1 MLFNRNAKAT
11 MVDPVSI
18 VSLLALGLQAAN
30 KLLDLVEDVRD
41 APREIQSIS
50 DDSRSICEI
59 LFTLDGFLRENKESQ
74 LPADIAQSLHVPL
87 ANTRT
92 AADKLVDKI
101 KPLVREKGES
111 KTSKWVAGI
120 RWSFSQKDVKQL
132 GEQLS
137 NGKSTLSMTL
147 AVINL

>member
-1 MLFNRNAKAT
+1 

-18 VSLLALGLQAAN
+18 VSLLAIGSHLAN
-30 KLLDLVEDVRD
+30 KLFTLVEGVRD
-41 APREIQSIS
+41 APREIQNIS
-50 DDSRSICEI
+50 DDSRSICDI
-59 LFTLDGFLRENKESQ
+59 LYTLNRFLEESKDSQ
-74 LPADIAQSLHVPL
+74 LPTEITQSLHVPL

-92 AADKLVDKI
+92 VADKLVDKI
-101 KPLVREKGES
+101 KPLVKEKGES

-137 NGKSTLSMTL
+137 NGKSILSMTL
-147 AVINL
+147 AVVNV

>member
-1 MLFNRNAKAT
+1 

-18 VSLLALGLQAAN
+18 VSLLAIGAHSAS
-30 KLLDLVEDVRD
+30 KLLTVLEGIRD
-41 APREIQSIS
+41 APREIQNIS
-50 DDSRSICEI
+50 DNSRSICDI
-59 LFTLDGFLRENKESQ
+59 LCTLSEYLEENRDSQ
-74 LPADIAQSLHVPL
+74 LPTEITQSLHVPL
-87 ANTRT
+87 ENTCR

-101 KPLVREKGES
+101 KPLVREEGES
-111 KTSKWVAGI
+111 KTSKWVAGV

-147 AVINL
+147 AVVNM

>member
-1 MLFNRNAKAT
+1 
-11 MVDPVSI
+11 MVDPVSV
-18 VSLLALGLQAAN
+18 VSLLAIGLHSAHR
-30 KLLDLVEDVRD
+30 LLTLVEDIQD

-50 DDSRSICEI
+50 DDSASICDI
-59 LFTLDGFLRENKESQ
+59 LYTLNGFLEANRDSQ
-74 LPADIAQSLHVPL
+74 LPTEITQSLHVPL

-101 KPLVREKGES
+101 KPLVKDKGQS
-111 KTSKWVAGI
+111 KTSKWMAGV

-137 NGKSTLSMTL
+137 NGKSTLNMTL
-147 AVINL
+147 AVVNV